1 MELYAVLPRPFPL
14 DSRRAVLQ
22 ITTMR
27 TVVSLSLD
35 PQLKKEL
42 DKAAKRTGMQK
53 SDIMKQALKRYLIR
67 SEFEALR
74 ERSIPF
80 ARKAGYYTDE
90 DVFRDFS

>member
-1 MELYAVLPRPFPL
+1 
-14 DSRRAVLQ
+14 
-22 ITTMR
+22 
-27 TVVSLSLD
+27 
-35 PQLKKEL
+35 
-42 DKAAKRTGMQK
+42 
-53 SDIMKQALKRYLIR
+53 MKQALKRYLIR